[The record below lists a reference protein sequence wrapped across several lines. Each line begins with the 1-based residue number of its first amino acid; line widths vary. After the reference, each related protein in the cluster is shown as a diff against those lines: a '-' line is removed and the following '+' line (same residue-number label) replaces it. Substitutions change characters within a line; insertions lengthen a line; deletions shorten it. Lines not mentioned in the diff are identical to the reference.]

1 MASINGV
8 CTGVKNGFA
17 NGKENGVTNGEENG
31 VTNGVLK
38 KRQHDTNGFAQ
49 HSAAKKV
56 VNDIAANGSLSQNLA
71 TIPGKTDLEFLRKVV
86 DIVIQDGLIGAMD
99 RNTRVCDFHQPE
111 NLKTMLKELT
121 ITEDPASEDRLLN
134 MCKDVIQYSVKTSNP
149 RFFNQLYGG
158 MDQYTLGGAWVT
170 EALNPSQYTY
180 EVSPVFTLMEEEVY
194 KKMLHYIG
202 FDGGDAI
209 FVPGGSLANVYG
221 MNVARY
227 AKVPE
232 VKTKGSCALQKPLCI
247 FTSEKCHYSVQKSAE
262 LLCIGRDNIF
272 FVKTDKKGKMI
283 PAELENQIN
292 KAKGEGYEPF
302 FVNATAGTT
311 VLGAYDPLDEISEV
325 CKKHGLWLHVDGAW
339 GGSAAISKKYRYL
352 VKGIEKAD
360 SMTWN
365 AHKMMGVIQQCSVF
379 LTKHKGVLQDCH
391 SAKARYLFQQDKSYD
406 VSYDTGDKSLQ
417 CGRKVDV
424 FKLWM
429 LWKGKG
435 DSGMER
441 DIDHL
446 FMLSRYLA
454 NKLKQTSG
462 FRLIQEPECTNV
474 CFWYI
479 PPSMR
484 DQEETKEW
492 WDKLAKVAPAIKTG
506 MLQCGSMMI
515 TYNPDGDLVN
525 FFRMVQSNFDTT
537 TDDMDFLVQ
546 EIDRLGRDL

>member
-1 MASINGV
+1 MASMNGV
-8 CTGVKNGFA
+8 S
-17 NGKENGVTNGEENG
+17 NGVENG

-38 KRQHDTNGFAQ
+38 RGQQETNGFAQ
-49 HSAAKKV
+49 HSAAKKSV
-56 VNDIAANGSLSQNLA
+56 SDTTANGSVCENGGS
-71 TIPGKTDLEFLRKVV
+71 IPGKTDLEFLRNVV

-99 RNTRVCDFHQPE
+99 RDTRVCDFHQPE
-111 NLKTMLKELT
+111 NLKKMLKELK
-121 ITEDPASEDRLLN
+121 ITEDPASQDRLLN

-170 EALNPSQYTY
+170 EALNSSQYTY
-180 EVSPVFTLMEEEVY
+180 EVAPVFTLMEKEIY
-194 KKMLHYIG
+194 SKMLHYIG

-209 FVPGGSLANVYG
+209 FVPGGSMGNLYG

-227 AKVPE
+227 TKFPE
-232 VKTKGSCALQKPLCI
+232 IKTKGIYILKKPLCV
-247 FTSEKCHYSVQKSAE
+247 FTSDKGHYSVKKSSAMMG
-262 LLCIGRDNIF
+262 LGTDNIF
-272 FVKTDKKGKMI
+272 SVKTDKKGKMI
-283 PAELENQIN
+283 PAELDNQIN

-339 GGSAAISKKYRYL
+339 GGSAAISKKYRCL
-352 VKGIEKAD
+352 MKGIEKAD

-365 AHKMMGVIQQCSVF
+365 PHKMMGAPLQCSMF

-391 SAKARYLFQQDKSYD
+391 CANARYLFQQDKNYD

-417 CGRKVDV
+417 CGRKIDV

-446 FMLSRYLA
+446 FMLSRYLS
-454 NKLKQTSG
+454 NKLKKTPG

-479 PPSMR
+479 PPSLR
-484 DQEETKEW
+484 GQEETKEW
-492 WDKLAKVAPAIKTG
+492 WDKLAKVAPAIKAG
-506 MLQCGSMMI
+506 MMQCGSMMI
-515 TYNPDGDLVN
+515 GYNPDGDLVN
-525 FFRMVQSNFDTT
+525 FFRMVLSNFDTT
-537 TDDMDFLVQ
+537 TDDMDFLIQ